1 MPSAFWKFYQQVS
14 VIGLLAILITISI
27 VLGLIATQKILP
39 ANTYINSISVGLRT
53 PSTAAALIDAK
64 LETIASSTLFLES
77 ATATESATSEE
88 LGVYWNT
95 MAVVTQSQQPNKTG
109 IARWF
114 FALHSL
120 FSKQELQTKQAF
132 AEDKL
137 NTWVSTYATNVDNP
151 GRKAKLILGIP
162 NRASSL
168 DLDPGEAGFVVDQ
181 AQTKQAVEDNFNQG
195 QLTTQAVLK
204 QVVETLGES
213 ESADAY
219 TRGAKFVG
227 VELSLENEALR
238 QPITISDQ
246 DLISVLQFPQGVNQ
260 EELSALISEIASN
273 IDRAAVEPT
282 LKIDSDTLKVTEFTP
297 PQSGIELNQ
306 QELQT
311 KIVATITAIDESFPQ
326 DETDIPE
333 TSQSIELPLQE
344 TQPQTSLGDTNSYG
358 INEQIGFGDSYY
370 EHSIPTRIK
379 NVSLATSRV
388 TDILVA
394 PGKEFSFNKTLGDVS
409 RATGFEPA
417 YIIRN
422 GLTELG
428 DGGGVCQVST
438 TLFRAVLNAGLDVT
452 LRLPHSYRVSYYE
465 LDRKPGIDATVYAGN
480 VDFRFI
486 NDSPNY
492 ILIHGE
498 ADPKKL
504 YMFYSI
510 YGTSDGRHTEIVD
523 HTTWGY
529 APPPPA
535 QYIVDESLPPG
546 AKKQI
551 DWSAAG
557 IKAKFT
563 NVIYDAQNNVIR
575 EDTYTS
581 NYKPWSAK
589 YLVGP
594 GTI

>member
-14 VIGLLAILITISI
+14 VVGLFAILLTIGV
-27 VLGLIATQKILP
+27 VLALIATQKILP
-39 ANTYINSISVGLRT
+39 ANTYINSTSVGLRT
-53 PSTAAALIDAK
+53 PAAAKVLIDSK
-64 LETIASSTLFLES
+64 LDDTPSSTLLLSS
-77 ATATESATSEE
+77 ATATESATAQE

-95 MAVVTQSQQPNKTG
+95 MAVISQAQQPKTTG
-109 IARWF
+109 IDRWF
-114 FALHSL
+114 FALYSL
-120 FSKQELQTKQAF
+120 FSKQVLQTKQAF

-137 NTWVSTYATNVDNP
+137 NSWVNAYAATVDTP
-151 GRKAKLILGIP
+151 GRKARLILGIP

-181 AQTKQAVEDNFNQG
+181 EQTKQAIEDNFNQG
-195 QLTTQAVLK
+195 QLTTEAIFK
-204 QVVETLGES
+204 QVIKTLDES
-213 ESADAY
+213 ESAAAY

-227 VELSLENEALR
+227 AELTLENDALR

-246 DLISVLQFPQGVNQ
+246 DLISVLQLPQGVDQ
-260 EELSALISEIASN
+260 EELSALVGEIASGL
-273 IDRAAVEPT
+273 DRAAVEPM
-282 LKIDSDTLKVTEFTP
+282 LEIDSDTLKVTEFTP

-306 QELQT
+306 QQLQT
-311 KIVATITAIDESFPQ
+311 KIVAAIATIDESISQEDP
-326 DETDIPE
+326 D
-333 TSQSIELPLQE
+333 TSTTVQSIELPLQE
-344 TQPQTSLGDTNSYG
+344 TQPQKSLKDTNTFG

-370 EHSIPTRIK
+370 DHSIPTRIK

-388 TDILVA
+388 TNILVA

-504 YMFYSI
+504 YMYYSI

-523 HTTWGY
+523 HTTWDY
-529 APPPPA
+529 SPPPPV

-563 NVIYDAQNNVIR
+563 NVIYDAQDNVIR